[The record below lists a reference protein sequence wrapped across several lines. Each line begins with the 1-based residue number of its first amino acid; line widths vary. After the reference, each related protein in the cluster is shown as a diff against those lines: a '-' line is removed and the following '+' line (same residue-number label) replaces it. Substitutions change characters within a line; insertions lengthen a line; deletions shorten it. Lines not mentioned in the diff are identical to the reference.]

1 MTRAANNMT
10 AKKQIHPLL
19 IRGKQLTDKVWTWT
33 LKDHPHT
40 VVASGRAFQIRIY
53 HYVAKSFDPYL
64 VTIVS
69 KEGWVMDATPSPNP
83 VTAQTT
89 PLQMLDD
96 LDPPPDHPSIAQIH
110 ADRVEQLTEALITA
124 IETAGANYPQ
134 AKHALTR
141 ALGALIGANLN
152 TDTDLNA
159 AVTIAANAIAGC
171 AKSPPIFSKYA
182 HRLRSTPTRLN

>member
-1 MTRAANNMT
+1 MT

-40 VVASGRAFQIRIY
+40 VVASDRAFQIRIY

-89 PLQMLDD
+89 ALQMLDD

-152 TDTDLNA
+152 TDTDLECGGYDRCQRHRRVRQKPTDFLEICSQIAINA
-159 AVTIAANAIAGC
+159 HSAQLT
-171 AKSPPIFSKYA
+171 FD
-182 HRLRSTPTRLN
+182 

>member
-1 MTRAANNMT
+1 MTTEN
-10 AKKQIHPLL
+10 KIHPLL

-33 LKDHPHT
+33 LKNHPHT
-40 VVASGRAFQIRIY
+40 VVGSYRGFQIRIY
-53 HYVAKSFDPYL
+53 HYLGKGLDPYL

-69 KEGWVMDATPSPNP
+69 KEGWVMDATHSPNS
-83 VTAQTT
+83 VTAHSTA
-89 PLQMLDD
+89 LQMLDD
-96 LDPPPDHPSIAQIH
+96 LDPPPDHPPIAQIH
-110 ADRVEQLTEALITA
+110 ADRVEQLTEALVTA

-152 TDTDLNA
+152 TDTDLEA
-159 AVTIAANAIAGC
+159 AVTIAANAIVGC
-171 AKSPPIFSKYA
+171 AKSPPIFTKYA